1 MIEQAAKP
9 SGSTWTDD
17 QWDAISLRGGNILVA
32 AAAGSG
38 KTAVLVERI
47 IRQISDEQN
56 PLDVDRLLVATFTKA
71 AAAEMRH
78 RIGEALEKALYAQPE
93 SQHLRRQLALIHR
106 ASITTLHSFCME
118 VIQRY
123 FQMV

>member
-1 MIEQAAKP
+1 MTQQRVERPAN
-9 SGSTWTDD
+9 STWTDE
-17 QWDAISLRGGNILVA
+17 QWDAISLRSGNILVA

-47 IRQISDEQN
+47 IRRISDEEQ

-71 AAAEMRH
+71 TAAEMRQ
-78 RIGEALEKALYAQPE
+78 RIGAALEKALFAHPD

-118 VIQRY
+118 VIQRHY
-123 FQMV
+123 